1 MKTGDRRAETETK
14 YLKTPLSEEDIKNLR
29 AGDRVLLSGTI
40 YTVRDA
46 SHKKVLGDLKEG
58 TAPPFD
64 MRGQVIYYT
73 GPCPAKPGEVI
84 GPIGPT
90 TSLRMDKYTPAM
102 LELGIKGIIGKGSR
116 SREVRDAIVKH
127 KAVYLLAVPGV
138 AAAQTRYI
146 KEAEIIA
153 YPELGTEAIHKLV
166 VKDFPLFV
174 ANDIYGKD
182 IFEMERAKWKS

>member
-1 MKTGDRRAETETK
+1 MSKEQRAESGEVK
-14 YLKTPLSEEDIKNLR
+14 HLETPLSEGNIKYLK

-46 SHKKVLGDLKEG
+46 SHKKILSDLKEG
-58 TAPPFD
+58 TAAPFD

-84 GPIGPT
+84 GSIGPT

-102 LELGIKGIIGKGSR
+102 LELGIKGLIGKGSR

-174 ANDIYGKD
+174 ANDIYGQD
-182 IFEMERAKWKS
+182 IFETERAKWKS

>member
-1 MKTGDRRAETETK
+1 MNREEKQEPKR
-14 YLKTPLSEEDIKNLR
+14 LKTPLSEGNIKGLR

-46 SHKKVLGDLKEG
+46 SHKRILNELKEG
-58 TAPPFD
+58 TAAPFD
-64 MRGQVIYYT
+64 LRGQVIYYT

-84 GPIGPT
+84 GSIGPT

-102 LELGIKGIIGKGSR
+102 LELGIKGLIGKGSR
-116 SREVRDAIVKH
+116 SREVRDSIIKH

-153 YPELGTEAIHKLV
+153 YPELGTEAIYKLV
-166 VKDFPLFV
+166 VEDFPLFV
-174 ANDIYGKD
+174 ANDIYGQD
-182 IFEMERAKWKS
+182 IFETERAKWKS